1 MGENDAVRRSANRV
15 DAGTTPRNRF
25 RRVDVSAIAENVAE
39 AFGAVAEEDGKR
51 IVARIQ
57 PDIEA
62 LGDQEVLTQM
72 LVNLVENSLSHTPSG
87 TAILI
92 QLEQA
97 AGGPYL
103 TASDYGRGI
112 PSGERERVFHRFY
125 RLDARRSTPGSGLG
139 LSFVAAVA
147 KLHDA
152 TVSLEDNEPGLRVV
166 VAFP

>member
-1 MGENDAVRRSANRV
+1 MRRSANRV
-15 DAGTTPRNRF
+15 AAGTPRNRF

-39 AFGAVAEEDGKR
+39 AFSAVAEDDGKR

-57 PDIEA
+57 PDIVA
-62 LGDQEVLTQM
+62 FGDQELLTQM
-72 LVNLVENSLSHTPSG
+72 LLNLVENSLSHAPRG

-97 AGGPYL
+97 AGGPCL
-103 TASDYGRGI
+103 TVSDDGPGI

-125 RLDARRSTPGSGLG
+125 RLDASRSTPGSGLH
-139 LSFVAAVA
+139 LSFVAAVT

-152 TVSLEDNEPGLRVV
+152 TVSLEDNKRGLRVV
-166 VAFP
+166 IAFP